1 MTRGWEIV
9 LNLCREARNEI
20 RAGNIAVGCARLD
33 AAQAQISFAN
43 LRKEHESFAD
53 TIKYLADLAH
63 AKSDTGRP
71 RHATATE
78 EMEAQ
83 NARSRRTYT
92 VPPGANETTSTSDTV
107 DSVLAAMQAAM
118 GGGFGN
124 AGVTADDLVDF
135 LNSISGKQKR

>member
-43 LRKEHESFAD
+43 LRKEHESFAA
-53 TIKYLADLAH
+53 TIKYLADLAR
-63 AKSDTGRP
+63 AKSDTGGP

-83 NARSRRTYT
+83 NARERRTYT
-92 VPPGANETTSTSDTV
+92 VPPGANETTSDTV
-107 DSVLAAMQAAM
+107 DSLLAAMRAAV
-118 GGGFGN
+118 GDGFGN
-124 AGVTADDLVDF
+124 AGVTPDDLVDF